1 MKRTTSIAATICA
14 LGLLALTRPL
24 AAQVGYEPAKS
35 PYQDVPWRQGITGIV
50 GWYNAAV
57 DPAGV
62 APRSAPMYGLRY
74 DVQLAGP
81 AQLTVRSV
89 ATMSKRHV
97 LDPRQPRATRLLGE
111 VSAPLLL
118 TDVGIALNLTGQR
131 SWHGLVPV
139 VQFGAG
145 VAADLKPASDVGNY
159 KFGGTSG
166 TTFALSLGTGIRYV
180 PGGRYN
186 RWEVRGDVTDYL
198 FAIKY
203 PSSYISTAATPS
215 ILGST
220 ASASSWRHNA
230 GLTLGL
236 TYRFL
241 R

>member
-1 MKRTTSIAATICA
+1 MKRTTLVAIGLFSV
-14 LGLLALTRPL
+14 GLLAFGRPL
-24 AAQVGYEPAKS
+24 AAQVGYDPSSS
-35 PYQDVPWRQGITGIV
+35 PYRDVPWRQGLTFTA
-50 GWYNAAV
+50 GWYNAAI

-74 DVQLAGP
+74 DLQLAGP

-89 ATMSKRHV
+89 ATASKRHL
-97 LDPRQPRATRLLGE
+97 LDPRQPKATRMLGE
-111 VSAPLLL
+111 VDAPLLL
-118 TDVGIALNLTGQR
+118 TDIGLTINLTGQR
-131 SWHGLVPV
+131 SWHRLVPL

-145 VAADLKPASDVGNY
+145 VASDLKPASDVGNY

-166 TTFALSLGTGIRYV
+166 TTFALSFGTGVRYV
-180 PGGRYN
+180 PGGRFN

-203 PSSYISTAATPS
+203 PGSYISTTTTPS
-215 ILGST
+215 VLKSN
-220 ASASSWRHNA
+220 ASSSSWRHNA

>member
-1 MKRTTSIAATICA
+1 VKRTTLVTTGILAIT
-14 LGLLALTRPL
+14 LLAAAAPL
-24 AAQVGYEPAKS
+24 AAQVGYDPAKS
-35 PYQDVPWRQGITGIV
+35 PYHDVPWRQGLTFV
-50 GWYNAAV
+50 AGWYNAAI

-74 DVQLAGP
+74 DLQLAGP
-81 AQLTVRSV
+81 AQLTIRSA
-89 ATMSKRHV
+89 ATTSKRHL
-97 LDPRQPRATRLLGE
+97 LDPRQPKATRLLGE
-111 VSAPLLL
+111 VDAPLLFTDIGL
-118 TDVGIALNLTGQR
+118 TLNLTGQR
-131 SWHGLVPV
+131 SWHGLVPL

-145 VAADLKPASDVGNY
+145 VASDLKPAADVGNY
-159 KFGGTSG
+159 KFGGSSG

-180 PGGRYN
+180 PGGRFN

-198 FAIKY
+198 FALKY
-203 PSSYISTAATPS
+203 PGSYISTATTPS
-215 ILGST
+215 VLKPD

>member
-1 MKRTTSIAATICA
+1 VKRTTLVAIGMFSV
-14 LGLLALTRPL
+14 GLLALARPL
-24 AAQVGYEPAKS
+24 SAQVGYDPARS
-35 PYQDVPWRQGITGIV
+35 PYQDVPWRQGLTFTA
-50 GWYNAAV
+50 GWYNAAI

-74 DVQLAGP
+74 DLQLAGP
-81 AQLTVRSV
+81 AQLTVRSM
-89 ATMSKRHV
+89 ATTSKRHL
-97 LDPRQPRATRLLGE
+97 LDPRQPKATRLLGE
-111 VSAPLLL
+111 VDAPLLL
-118 TDVGIALNLTGQR
+118 TDLGLTINLTGQR
-131 SWHGLVPV
+131 SWHGLVPL

-145 VAADLKPASDVGNY
+145 VASDLKPASDVGNY

-166 TTFALSLGTGIRYV
+166 TTFALSLGTGVRYV
-180 PGGRYN
+180 PGGRFN

-203 PSSYISTAATPS
+203 PGSYISTITTPS
-215 ILGST
+215 VLKSN
-220 ASASSWRHNA
+220 ASSSSWRHNA

>member
-1 MKRTTSIAATICA
+1 MLVATGIFS
-14 LGLLALTRPL
+14 LGLLAMAAPL
-24 AAQVGYEPAKS
+24 AAQVGYAPAES
-35 PYQDVPWRQGITGIV
+35 PYHDVPWRQGLTLEA
-50 GWYNAAV
+50 GWYNAAI

-74 DVQLAGP
+74 DLQLAGP
-81 AQLTVRSV
+81 AQLTVRSA
-89 ATMSKRHV
+89 ATTSKRHL
-97 LDPRQPRATRLLGE
+97 LDPRQPKATRFLGE
-111 VSAPLLL
+111 VDAPLLL
-118 TDVGIALNLTGQR
+118 TDVGITLNLTGQR
-131 SWHGLVPV
+131 SWHRLVPF

-145 VAADLKPASDVGNY
+145 VASELKPASDVGNY

-166 TTFALSLGTGIRYV
+166 TTFALSFGGGARYV
-180 PGGRYN
+180 PGGRLN
-186 RWEVRGDVTDYL
+186 RWEIRGDVTDYL

-203 PSSYISTAATPS
+203 PGSYISTVTTPS
-215 ILGST
+215 VLKPD

>member
-1 MKRTTSIAATICA
+1 VKRTTLVTGIFS
-14 LGLLALTRPL
+14 LGLLALARPL
-24 AAQVGYEPAKS
+24 AAQVGYDPAKS
-35 PYQDVPWRQGITGIV
+35 PYQDVPWRQGLTLV
-50 GWYNAAV
+50 AGWYNAAI

-62 APRSAPMYGLRY
+62 APRSAPMYGVRY
-74 DVQLAGP
+74 DLQLAGP

-89 ATMSKRHV
+89 ATSSKRHL
-97 LDPRQPRATRLLGE
+97 LDPRQPKATRLLGE
-111 VSAPLLL
+111 VPSPLLF
-118 TDVGIALNLTGQR
+118 TDIGITLNLTGQR
-131 SWHGLVPV
+131 SWHRLVPS

-145 VAADLKPASDVGNY
+145 IASDLKPASDVGNY

-180 PGGRYN
+180 PGGRFD

-203 PSSYISTAATPS
+203 PGSYISSGATPS
-215 ILGST
+215 VLKSN